1 MAPGSLPRAGVG
13 GGVAS
18 REVAL
23 ADPNEPLDLDL
34 LAASLRADE
43 AELGSFVEAVAAKLE
58 SAVPGGVRV
67 ERRRD
72 GLFGAK
78 RVVKVTLDAGGQRL
92 ELVRDGT
99 GVQARCGRVSGGIVL
114 KSETVGTET
123 WLAALSV
130 ALADEARR
138 SQTTRQ
144 ALERLLNQ

>member
-1 MAPGSLPRAGVG
+1 MAPGSLPRARVG

-18 REVAL
+18 RDVAL
-23 ADPNEPLDLDL
+23 VDPNEPLDLDM

-58 SAVPGGVRV
+58 SAVPGAVRV

-78 RVVKVTLDAGGQRL
+78 RVVKVTLDAGGRRL
-92 ELVRDGT
+92 ELVREGT

-123 WLAALSV
+123 WLAALSA

>member
-1 MAPGSLPRAGVG
+1 MAIAGP
-13 GGVAS
+13 
-18 REVAL
+18 
-23 ADPNEPLDLDL
+23 DPSLDLDL

-58 SAVPGGVRV
+58 ATVPGAVRV

-78 RVVKVTLDAGGQRL
+78 RAVKVTLDAGGQRL
-92 ELVRDGT
+92 ELVREGT

-114 KSETVGTET
+114 KSETVDTET
-123 WLAALSV
+123 WLAALGA

-138 SQTTRQ
+138 SQTTRE
-144 ALERLLNQ
+144 ALERLLNR

>member
-1 MAPGSLPRAGVG
+1 MALGGLPCARVD

-18 REVAL
+18 RDVAL
-23 ADPNEPLDLDL
+23 VDPNEPLDLDL

-58 SAVPGGVRV
+58 SAVPGAVRV

-92 ELVRDGT
+92 ELVREAT
-99 GVQARCGRVSGGIVL
+99 GVQARCARVSGGIVL
-114 KSETVGTET
+114 KSETVGTDT
-123 WLAALSV
+123 WLAALSA

-144 ALERLLNQ
+144 ALERLLDQ